1 MRSLSVI
8 VIHAAAMLAIVSTS
22 AQTPNPAYAPVTDT
36 PGLPRVL
43 LIGDSISVGYTLPV
57 RALLKG
63 KASVHRIPEN
73 GGPTIRGLEK
83 IDSWLGDSRWD
94 VIHFNW
100 GLHDLKV
107 MEGGKHQVPLDDYR
121 KNLTT
126 LVGRLEATGA
136 SLIWAST
143 TPVPN
148 GDLSPVRRPNDVL
161 AFNQAAAEIMTAHK
175 VPVNNLY
182 EFAFP
187 RLSSLQR
194 PVNVHFTDE
203 GSAALAGRVAF
214 AIRTALTEAE

>member
-1 MRSLSVI
+1 MRPLSV
-8 VIHAAAMLAIVSTS
+8 VLIHAAFVLATFSAS

-43 LIGDSISVGYTLPV
+43 LVGDSISVSYTLPV

-63 KASVHRIPEN
+63 KANVHRLPEN

-83 IDSWLGDSRWD
+83 IDTWIGAGPWD

-107 MEGGKHQVPLDDYR
+107 MEGGKHQVPLDEHR
-121 KNLTT
+121 KNLET
-126 LVGRLEATGA
+126 LVGRMEATGA
-136 SLIWAST
+136 KLIWAST
-143 TPVPN
+143 TPVPE
-148 GDLSPVRRPNDVL
+148 GKLSPVRRPKDVL
-161 AFNQAAAEIMTAHK
+161 AFNKVAAEIMAAHEI
-175 VPVNNLY
+175 PVNDLY
-182 EFAFP
+182 GLVLP

-214 AIRTALTEAE
+214 AIRTALAEAK